1 MIGLSYPRGLSS
13 LPTPGLGLGTLGAV
27 TQRSG
32 KAAHWLCQD
41 FTAEA
46 GSWPDSPC
54 SWEKGPAHFPRPCTQ
69 DLRCPPGKVGTAGPL
84 VLPPAHP
91 QACAQSGALVG
102 AGPSL
107 PTNGVFYGLH
117 LHQARS
123 EVLGVSAWS
132 QASTLTTRPGTRLGL
147 VKRCF

>member
-123 EVLGVSAWS
+123 EVLGASAWS